1 MCVCV
6 CGRVL
11 LVKHFWV
18 TRNIIGQKGGGINK
32 TEAVHKYAIEIYLRM
47 VLTYITS
54 SGQMLMLLL
63 IMLKAAEPHL
73 HIQSLKN
80 VTDGAESHLHTH
92 ILKCITSISE
102 TYFET
107 GSVVVMSLPR
117 DGDLSHIVSPWDSSQ
132 SEQITRHDLHSQNT
146 NTYEPTF
153 LLQHL
158 HGRMKW
164 LFVTSQG
171 SAVEQHCHKWHN
183 YILWASGTVGK
194 QLEFLKSF
202 GQAWTPRGRFVVA
215 LNEIGSNPRQQVRA
229 VLQEL
234 RNKKILNVIILVPA
248 SGQHHTLDIYSWFPY
263 NSPSGKCGQI
273 GTVILLDQWIM
284 HKSGY
289 FTRNTPL
296 FPIKIPHDLGKCP
309 LTVTTF
315 PFPPFTI
322 AGNQKNTYKGGFEIR
337 LLEFIARSMNMSIVY
352 TAPPPEMWGKKLENG
367 SWTGMDGHLTLDR
380 ADISVGGVVLSQ
392 DEAADLDFT
401 VSHGSLGFNWV
412 VPCAKPFPRWKSV
425 TRVYS
430 LAVWLSI
437 IITILFAAI
446 VLMCLARYVDQEL
459 TFYKNLTG
467 CLLCSWAVMLGV
479 STGSLPRSGCV
490 RPFFILWVWYSLAI
504 NTLFQAYVTSYLVD
518 PGLQK
523 QIQSVQDILD
533 SGIQHGFH
541 PALNVFFLDELDE
554 LLTKIVEHNEPCNNV
569 EVCTQRVAQ
578 RGDFVTIGN
587 HDRMQY
593 LNTYTTLDNNGKP
606 LLCTFG
612 DEVTQNSKTFYVPR
626 GSTLLHH
633 FNRAITVAVQ
643 AGLVEY
649 WLESELVTSRI
660 KAAAIKKISPLDNYS
675 VFVLTYL
682 QPAFYLLAL
691 GYCLASFVFV
701 VELRCYSTF
710 THSKYRKQKLNRR
723 LRRASWRPL

>member
-1 MCVCV
+1 M

-171 SAVEQHCHKWHN
+171 SAVEQHYHKWHN

-554 LLTKIVEHNEPCNNV
+554 LLTKIVEHNEPCKNV

>member
-171 SAVEQHCHKWHN
+171 SAVEQHYHKWHN

-554 LLTKIVEHNEPCNNV
+554 LLTKIVEHNEPCKNV